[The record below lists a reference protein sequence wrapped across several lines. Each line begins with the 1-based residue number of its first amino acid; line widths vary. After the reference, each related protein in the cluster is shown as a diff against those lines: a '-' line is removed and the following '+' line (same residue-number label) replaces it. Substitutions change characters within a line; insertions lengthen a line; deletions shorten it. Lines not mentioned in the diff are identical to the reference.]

1 MKFVHFNW
9 NGERHLGVLNAEN
22 KVICFKHLGI
32 KTNDM
37 NAFIIHY
44 DEFKNKLIDLNAH
57 PAIEVP
63 KEKLLAPIT
72 EPLQDIICLGI
83 NFLDHAKESAKFKGE
98 NFEERKYPVYFGKRV
113 NFASITEPLQDII
126 CLGINFLDHA
136 KESAKFKGEN
146 FEERKYPVYFGKRV
160 NFASAPYGK
169 IPLHS
174 EVTNQL
180 DYECELAFILAKDAY
195 KIKADEAKN
204 YIFGYTIINEISARD
219 LQAKHKQFYRAKSLE
234 GSTIMGPCI
243 VSIDELSYPPKLQL
257 KSYVNGELR
266 QDDNTKNFIFD
277 IAYVLEELSAGM
289 RLKAGTIISMGTP
302 SGVGMGLNPPQF
314 LKDQDEVR
322 CEIEKIGTL
331 CNIIDKNL

>member
-32 KTNDM
+32 ELNDM

-44 DEFKNKLIDLNAH
+44 DEFKNKLINLNAH

-113 NFASITEPLQDII
+113 NFAS
-126 CLGINFLDHA
+126 
-136 KESAKFKGEN
+136 
-146 FEERKYPVYFGKRV
+146 
-160 NFASAPYGK
+160 APYGK
-169 IPLHS
+169 IPLYS

-219 LQAKHKQFYRAKSLE
+219 LQGKHKQFYRAKSLE

-289 RLKAGTIISMGTP
+289 RLKAGSIISMGTP

>member
-1 MKFVHFNW
+1 MKFVHFLW

-32 KTNDM
+32 ELNDM

-44 DEFKNKLIDLNAH
+44 DEFKNKLINLNAH

-113 NFASITEPLQDII
+113 NYAT
-126 CLGINFLDHA
+126 
-136 KESAKFKGEN
+136 
-146 FEERKYPVYFGKRV
+146 
-160 NFASAPYGK
+160 APYAK

-174 EVTNQL
+174 GATNQL

>member
-113 NFASITEPLQDII
+113 NYAT
-126 CLGINFLDHA
+126 
-136 KESAKFKGEN
+136 
-146 FEERKYPVYFGKRV
+146 
-160 NFASAPYGK
+160 APYAK

-289 RLKAGTIISMGTP
+289 RLKAGSIISMGTP

-331 CNIIDKNL
+331 CNMIDKNL